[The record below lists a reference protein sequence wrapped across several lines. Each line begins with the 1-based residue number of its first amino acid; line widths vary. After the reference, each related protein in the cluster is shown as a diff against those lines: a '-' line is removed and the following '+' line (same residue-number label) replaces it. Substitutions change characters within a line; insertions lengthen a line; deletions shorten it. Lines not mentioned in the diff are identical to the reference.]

1 MTSPLDASPAGSSPT
16 ASADLPWSPS
26 IATDPAALAALAR
39 SFHEDGFVILRGF
52 ASEQTCA
59 ELEAVTRTHLAG
71 AVAPVE
77 FEADLGYPG
86 APANRD
92 AAGGGTVRRL
102 RQAYARDEVFRRWA
116 TDPRLVAVVE
126 SMLGEP
132 ARITLAHHNCVMTK
146 HPHYGSQTGW
156 HRDTRYWSFASPEL
170 VTVWLA
176 LGDEDESNGVLR
188 VIPGSHQAV
197 LEPGQLD
204 PAEFLIEAHP
214 ASKPLLQA
222 TRPLALHR
230 GDVLFFDS
238 RLFHAAGRNASNAV
252 KLSVAFAYF
261 GASNRPVEGTR
272 SAEFGSVELLHT
284 PRG

>member
-1 MTSPLDASPAGSSPT
+1 MTSLDPC
-16 ASADLPWSPS
+16 ADLPSS
-26 IATDPAALAALAR
+26 VLSADAGALPRLVQA
-39 SFHEDGFVILRGF
+39 FHANGFVILRGF
-52 ASEQTCA
+52 ADEPACA
-59 ELEAVTRTHLAG
+59 ALEAVTREHLAA
-71 AVAPVE
+71 AVPPVE

-86 APANRD
+86 APAARD

-102 RQAYARDEVFRRWA
+102 RQAYGRDEVFRRWA
-116 TDPRLVAVVE
+116 SDPQLVAVVQAL
-126 SMLGEP
+126 LGEP

-156 HRDTRYWSFASPEL
+156 HRDTRYWSFARPEL

-176 LGDEDESNGVLR
+176 LGDEDERNGVLR
-188 VIPGSHQAV
+188 VIPGSHQAK

-214 ASKPLLQA
+214 ASQPLLDAAQ
-222 TRPLALHR
+222 PLALHR

-261 GASNRPVEGTR
+261 GASNRPLDGTR
-272 SAEFGSVELLHT
+272 SAEFGSVEL
-284 PRG
+284 PAAV

>member
-1 MTSPLDASPAGSSPT
+1 MTASLDP
-16 ASADLPWSPS
+16 SADLR
-26 IATDPAALAALAR
+26 ADLRADLPAAAVLTPGAADSDALLRLAQA
-39 SFHEDGFVILRGF
+39 FHANGFVILRGF
-52 ASEQTCA
+52 GSEADCA
-59 ELEAVTRTHLAG
+59 ALEAVARRHLA
-71 AVAPVE
+71 AVVPPVE

-86 APANRD
+86 APAARD

-102 RQAYARDEVFRRWA
+102 RQAYGRDEVFHDWA
-116 TDPRLVAVVE
+116 TAPKLVSVVQAL
-126 SMLGEP
+126 LGEP
-132 ARITLAHHNCVMTK
+132 ACLTLAHHNCVMTK

-156 HRDTRYWSFASPEL
+156 HRDTRYWSFAKPEL

-188 VIPGSHQAV
+188 VIPGSHRAA

-214 ASKPLLQA
+214 ASQPLLQA
-222 TRPLALHR
+222 ARPLALHR

-261 GASNRPVEGTR
+261 GASNRPLDGTR
-272 SAEFGSVELLHT
+272 SAEFGSVAL
-284 PRG
+284 PVAG

>member
-1 MTSPLDASPAGSSPT
+1 MTSPLDASPFP
-16 ASADLPWSPS
+16 SATSNEP
-26 IATDPAALAALAR
+26 DPAALQRLAEA
-39 SFHEDGFVILRGF
+39 FHQDGFIVLRGF
-52 ASEQTCA
+52 APEEACA
-59 ELEAVTRTHLAG
+59 ALEAVTRTHLNA
-71 AVAPVE
+71 AIPPVE

-86 APANRD
+86 APAHRD

-102 RQAYARDEVFRRWA
+102 RQAYGRDQVFRDWA
-116 TDPRLVAVVE
+116 TDPRLVAVVQ
-126 SMLGEP
+126 SLLGEP

-156 HRDTRYWSFASPEL
+156 HRDTRYWSFISPEL

-176 LGDEDESNGVLR
+176 LGDEDERNGVLR
-188 VIPGSHQAV
+188 VIPGSHKAR

-214 ASKPLLQA
+214 ASEPLLQGA
-222 TRPLALHR
+222 ASLALHR

-238 RLFHAAGRNASNAV
+238 RLFHAAGRNSSNAV

-261 GASNRPVEGTR
+261 GASNRPIEGTR
-272 SAEFGSVELLHT
+272 SAEFGSVEL
-284 PRG
+284 